1 MAQKCLV
8 GEARH
13 GTIAINS
20 YILYII
26 CDVTK
31 GADERGKGS
40 HNINVLM
47 PPRKKTVAS
56 GAAKKTSPKA
66 SPKES
71 PKDKQDSV
79 AAAKLRALEYAK
91 KAFKRSPSPT
101 AAKTNAA
108 RASTPTSRRST
119 GGGTAKGKKRTVDEV
134 EPDVS
139 ISLYSLDS
147 LHFN

>member
-1 MAQKCLV
+1 M
-8 GEARH
+8 
-13 GTIAINS
+13 
-20 YILYII
+20 
-26 CDVTK
+26 
-31 GADERGKGS
+31 ERG
-40 HNINVLM
+40 ILQFQAPADVRL
-47 PPRKKTVAS
+47 AE
-56 GAAKKTSPKA
+56 GAG
-66 SPKES
+66 
-71 PKDKQDSV
+71 
-79 AAAKLRALEYAK
+79 KLAK